1 MDATI
6 VLIQMILDDGDLN
19 PEQRAYNHER
29 EVCSLDYMGSEKLIE
44 LRDYLIKYVE
54 DRNV

>member
-1 MDATI
+1 
-6 VLIQMILDDGDLN
+6 MILDDGDLN